1 VSFEAKTAAVTM
13 KPGQTLTKEAC
24 EKAFEG
30 TKYKVSKFETP
41 AG

>member
-1 VSFEAKTAAVTM
+1 VDFNAKTAAVKM

-30 TKYKVSKFETP
+30 TKYKVSKFESPT
-41 AG
+41 G